1 MRQKTRLPGQR
12 TRRASFPVT
21 VTRLPVV
28 TCSECGQSMAHQPG
42 PGNAAAVLTEHYS
55 RDHTLA
61 AESP

>member
-1 MRQKTRLPGQR
+1 MKQRTRLPDQR

-28 TCSECGQSMAHQPG
+28 TCSECGQSMAHRPG

-55 RDHTLA
+55 REHLGATTT
-61 AESP
+61 